1 MEDQKE
7 MLQEQLNSL
16 GVSKVNSIA
25 MPESVFKEYLKAMA
39 TGSNDTEIISSWY
52 DTTRNQKVVVVDRY
66 NQPLFEVPGT
76 GETDFLDL
84 EADYESLIHEAAQK
98 DNWFQG
104 AGSSFLHKNL
114 EVIADQMGDTTDRA
128 NENQKKWNDILV
140 RYGYINKSPSEDTES
155 PKETKDENTEDDSLD
170 FDYDD

>member
-25 MPESVFKEYLKAMA
+25 MPESVFKEYLKALA
-39 TGSNDTEIISSWY
+39 TGTENTDIISSWY
-52 DTTRNQKVVVVDRY
+52 DTTRNQKVVVVDRN

-104 AGSSFLHKNL
+104 AGSSFLHQNL
-114 EVIADQMGDTTDRA
+114 EAIADQMGDTTDRA

-140 RYGYINKSPSEDTES
+140 RYGYINEPTPETE
-155 PKETKDENTEDDSLD
+155 PTKETDAKSNEDDSLD

>member
-25 MPESVFKEYLKAMA
+25 MPESVFKEYLKAMT
-39 TGSNDTEIISSWY
+39 TGTENTEVISSWY
-52 DTTRNQKVVVVDRY
+52 DTTRNQKVVVVDRN

-104 AGSSFLHKNL
+104 AGSSFLHQNL
-114 EVIADQMGDTTDRA
+114 EAIANQMGDTTDRA

-140 RYGYINKSPSEDTES
+140 RYGYADKPTSENEEI
-155 PKETKDENTEDDSLD
+155 PKEKLDKSTEDDSLD